1 VSQKRK
7 NKNQKKR
14 LKFKRNQKNAKCQNN
29 NPTAEFAI
37 TTTQRQKLEN
47 SQFCTTNIPNEPKTH
62 TQTEE
67 TGSKSQEIQELEI
80 EGQ

>member
-1 VSQKRK
+1 M
-7 NKNQKKR
+7 N
-14 LKFKRNQKNAKCQNN
+14 FKRNQKNAKCQNS

-47 SQFCTTNIPNEPKTH
+47 SQFCTTNIPNKPNKPKSHTH
-62 TQTEE
+62 THTDEN
-67 TGSKSQEIQELEI
+67 GSKSQEIQELEI